1 MEETLLRNRPFD
13 ELQVGDTAS
22 LVRIVGRDDID
33 LFAAVSGDVNPAHL
47 DATFAA
53 TDLFG
58 HIVAH
63 GMWTGALVSVLL
75 GTKLPAPGTIYLEQ
89 GLRFRR
95 PIGPSDTITVTV
107 TVKEKRP
114 EINIQPTLRE
124 KRCQN
129 AVDLYWKL
137 GLKEPLVAVLAAVET
152 IDSKMPA
159 TLDAAALTVMAA
171 RGQITGAKVDGPL
184 AFDNA
189 INPGAAR
196 KKGIVSPVAGYADI
210 LLVPDLEA
218 GNMLAKQLIYFADAT
233 AAGLVLGARVPIV
246 LTSRSDALTT
256 RIASAALAKLLMAPD
271 QPKGLPA
278 P

>member
-1 MEETLLRNRPFD
+1 MD
-13 ELQVGDTAS
+13 
-22 LVRIVGRDDID
+22 GRAGI
-33 LFAAVSGDVNPAHL
+33 
-47 DATFAA
+47 
-53 TDLFG
+53 
-58 HIVAH
+58 
-63 GMWTGALVSVLL
+63 VLL

-124 KRCQN
+124 KRISCQN

-152 IDSKMPA
+152 INSKMPA

-196 KKGIVSPVAGYADI
+196 KKGIVSPVAGLPTFLSCPI
-210 LLVPDLEA
+210 LRP
-218 GNMLAKQLIYFADAT
+218 AT
-233 AAGLVLGARVPIV
+233 CWP
-246 LTSRSDALTT
+246 SN
-256 RIASAALAKLLMAPD
+256 
-271 QPKGLPA
+271 
-278 P
+278 